1 MFARLL
7 AEFLGSFWL
16 VFCGCGA
23 AILASGFPE
32 VGVGFV
38 GVSLAFGFAYLTI
51 ASAIGHIS
59 GAHFNPALTL
69 GLVVAGRADARGL
82 IPYWISQLLGGVV
95 AAGLLYLVASGAPAY
110 LPGGFA
116 SNGYDALSPG
126 GYGLASALIVEL
138 VLVFMFVLVV
148 LGTSRR
154 GAPVAVAPLAA
165 GLALTLAHLVAI
177 PVTNGS
183 INPARSTATAI
194 FAQNG
199 AIWQL
204 WLFWLAPLAGAAL
217 AGLVWRFV
225 LAPGERDARPAAP
238 R

>member
-7 AEFLGSFWL
+7 AEFLGCFWL

-69 GLVVAGRADARGL
+69 GLVVAGRGDLREL

-95 AAGLLYLVASGAPAY
+95 AAGLLYLIASGAPGY

-126 GYGLASALIVEL
+126 GYGVFSALIV
-138 VLVFMFVLVV
+138 
-148 LGTSRR
+148 
-154 GAPVAVAPLAA
+154 
-165 GLALTLAHLVAI
+165 
-177 PVTNGS
+177 
-183 INPARSTATAI
+183 
-194 FAQNG
+194 
-199 AIWQL
+199 
-204 WLFWLAPLAGAAL
+204 
-217 AGLVWRFV
+217 
-225 LAPGERDARPAAP
+225 
-238 R
+238 